1 VSGAAK
7 QVQGARGTVGSTWRV
22 FGPSKNVQCFSSEMA
37 EWAEVDAGRRNHT
50 RNGVPRRYST
60 SQIDTA
66 SGAGTAYAT
75 E

>member
-1 VSGAAK
+1 
-7 QVQGARGTVGSTWRV
+7 
-22 FGPSKNVQCFSSEMA
+22 MA